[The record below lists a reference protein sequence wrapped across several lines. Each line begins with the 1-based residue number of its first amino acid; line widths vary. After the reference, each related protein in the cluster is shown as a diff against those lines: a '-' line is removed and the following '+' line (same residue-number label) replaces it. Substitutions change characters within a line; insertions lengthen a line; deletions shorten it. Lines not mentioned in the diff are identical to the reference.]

1 LFLFLVNGY
10 EINKSYVN
18 ENAEYSIGDLST
30 FYMARLPKNGQF
42 IKTIR
47 SKSLDD
53 TDADLENFKAL
64 LKKFK
69 ELSEGNL

>member
-1 LFLFLVNGY
+1 
-10 EINKSYVN
+10 
-18 ENAEYSIGDLST
+18 
-30 FYMARLPKNGQF
+30 MARLPKNGQF